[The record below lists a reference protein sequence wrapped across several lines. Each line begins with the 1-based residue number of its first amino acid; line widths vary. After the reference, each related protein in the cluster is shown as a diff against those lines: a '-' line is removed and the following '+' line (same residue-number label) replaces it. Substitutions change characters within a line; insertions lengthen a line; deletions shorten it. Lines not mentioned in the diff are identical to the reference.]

1 MWENAVWLEVSGITL
16 IEKYMDKLWG
26 SYGMF
31 LPQRRLRQV
40 LHFVLWME
48 VCTTLFYISWPPYSP
63 QLTIREPYILY
74 MYWYDDEDP
83 SYSRLALM
91 WFIWENGVIWL
102 PFYPFE
108 HMCDLLYTKNNRG
121 IDTNLSDLGTTFW
134 SNTRKSSQ
142 SAEIFQLD
150 EVAAAITPELA
161 I

>member
-1 MWENAVWLEVSGITL
+1 MYRVSTEGFPEKIEWGGRDCTLCKWENTVWLEVSGITF

-91 WFIWENGVIWL
+91 WFIWENGVIWC

-108 HMCDLLYTKNNRG
+108 HMCDLLYSFKKWC
-121 IDTNLSDLGTTFW
+121 LSH
-134 SNTRKSSQ
+134 SSLCL
-142 SAEIFQLD
+142 SPYCF
-150 EVAAAITPELA
+150 
-161 I
+161 